1 MSDIAFMELALEQAV
16 IAQSKGEVPVGAVLT
31 QGGDVLAKCHNS
43 PIAMNDPSAHAE
55 MLVLRTAAL
64 HLSNYR
70 LPNTTLYVTL
80 EPCAMC
86 LTAMVHARIKRLV
99 FGASDPKQGS
109 VGGAVDL
116 RKILTFNHHFDITG
130 GVLEDR
136 CSVLLVDF
144 FKCRRG
150 AADEAR
156 RDGTFGTVEQVPSSL
171 KPNRLRH

>member
-1 MSDIAFMELALEQAV
+1 MSDTAFMELALEQAV
-16 IAQSKGEVPVGAVLT
+16 IAQNKGEVPVGAVLV
-31 QGGDVLAKCHNS
+31 QGDTVLARCHNN

-55 MLVLRTAAL
+55 MLVLRAAAL

-86 LTAMVHARIKRLV
+86 FTAMVHARIKRLV
-99 FGASDPKQGS
+99 FGASDPKQGC

-116 RKILTFNHHFDITG
+116 RKILNFNHRFDVMG

-136 CSVLLVDF
+136 CRVLLTDF
-144 FKCRRG
+144 FKRRRG
-150 AADEAR
+150 STGWCV
-156 RDGTFGTVEQVPSSL
+156 RDC
-171 KPNRLRH
+171 

>member
-1 MSDIAFMELALEQAV
+1 MSACDEVDIAFMELALEQAG
-16 IAQSKGEVPVGAVLT
+16 IAQSKGEVPVGAVLIR
-31 QGGDVLAKCHNS
+31 GGEVLARCHNS

-55 MLVLRTAAL
+55 MLALRAAAL

-86 LTAMVHARIKRLV
+86 FTAMVHARIERLV

-116 RKILTFNHHFDITG
+116 RKIFTFNHCFGVTS

-144 FKCRRG
+144 FKRRRG
-150 AADEAR
+150 TETDHRNA
-156 RDGTFGTVEQVPSSL
+156 
-171 KPNRLRH
+171 

>member
-1 MSDIAFMELALEQAV
+1 MSARNEIDFAFMELALEQAV
-16 IAQSKGEVPVGAVLT
+16 IAQREGEVPVGAVLVR
-31 QGGDVLAKCHNS
+31 GDEVLARCHNS

-55 MLVLRTAAL
+55 ILALRAAAR

-86 LTAMVHARIKRLV
+86 FTAMVHARIERLV

-116 RKILTFNHHFDITG
+116 RKIFTFNHCFDVTS

-136 CSVLLVDF
+136 CRVLLLDF
-144 FKCRRG
+144 FKRRRESVKNR
-150 AADEAR
+150 AAD
-156 RDGTFGTVEQVPSSL
+156 
-171 KPNRLRH
+171 

>member
-16 IAQSKGEVPVGAVLT
+16 IAQSKDEVPVGAVLVR
-31 QGGDVLAKCHNS
+31 GDEVLARCHNS

-55 MLVLRTAAL
+55 MLVLRAAAL

-86 LTAMVHARIKRLV
+86 FTAMVHARIERLV
-99 FGASDPKQGS
+99 FGASDPKQGC
-109 VGGAVDL
+109 VGGAIDL
-116 RKILTFNHHFDITG
+116 RKILTFNHRFEVTR

-136 CSVLLVDF
+136 CRVLLVDF
-144 FKCRRG
+144 FKHRRG
-150 AADEAR
+150 
-156 RDGTFGTVEQVPSSL
+156 V
-171 KPNRLRH
+171 

>member
-1 MSDIAFMELALEQAV
+1 MSACDETDIAFMELALEQAA

-31 QGGDVLAKCHNS
+31 LNDEIIARCHNS

-55 MLVLRTAAL
+55 ILALRAAAR

-86 LTAMVHARIKRLV
+86 FTAMVHARIERLV

-109 VGGAVDL
+109 VGGAFDL
-116 RKILTFNHHFDITG
+116 RKISIFNHRFEVTS
-130 GVLEDR
+130 GVLSAR
-136 CSVLLVDF
+136 CGVLLADF
-144 FKCRRG
+144 FKRR
-150 AADEAR
+150 R
-156 RDGTFGTVEQVPSSL
+156 SL
-171 KPNRLRH
+171 RIT